1 MALFVYLYN
10 QLVSYCAKTVKV
22 DALVFL
28 ICVVLE
34 IVECEVVLGF

>member
-1 MALFVYLYN
+1 MVLFVYLYN

-22 DALVFL
+22 DALNFL

-34 IVECEVVLGF
+34 IVECEVLLGF